1 VSISPDSRFFFIHIM
16 KTAGASF
23 RQHAYANFAP
33 GEVYPTKELDADLQ
47 LANWSI
53 EYVTS
58 LPAERRARTR
68 VYTGHFPF
76 VTVELLGL
84 DLITLT
90 ILRDPIDRTISR
102 LRQRQ
107 HYDREC
113 RSLRLEE
120 IYEDPFFFA
129 VHIHNHQAKMFAMT
143 TQDRPESF
151 MDVLDVDERRL
162 GMAKT
167 NLEQVDVMGLQERF
181 DEFLEEVEQRFGWR
195 FRALRHGHGVPPVTS
210 DIPRSFRRR
219 IGEDNAA
226 DVAFYEHARDL
237 YRQRRQGRVHA

>member
-1 VSISPDSRFFFIHIM
+1 MTGHERRFFFIHIM

-23 RQHAYANFAP
+23 RQHAYANFGP

-58 LPAERRARTR
+58 LPTERRERTR

-76 VTVELLGL
+76 ATVELMGL

-90 ILRDPIDRTISR
+90 ILRDPVDRTISR
-102 LRQRQ
+102 LSQRRHFDEQ
-107 HYDREC
+107 S

-120 IYEDPFFFA
+120 VYEDPFFFPT
-129 VHIHNHQAKMFAMT
+129 HIHNHQSKIFAMT
-143 TQDRPESF
+143 TEDRLESF
-151 MDVLDVDERRL
+151 MDVIDVDEQRL
-162 GMAKT
+162 EIAKA
-167 NLEQVDVMGLQERF
+167 NLDQVDVVGLQERF
-181 DEFLEEVEQRFGWR
+181 DEFLEEVEQRYGWR
-195 FRALRHGHGVPPVTS
+195 FRAVRHGHGVPPVTS
-210 DIPRSFRRR
+210 EIPRSFRRR
-219 IGEDNAA
+219 IAEDNAA

-237 YRQRRQGRVHA
+237 YCKRQGRVHA